1 MENLRVVVIDSDE
14 LTRKGIRTHL
24 EGLTGVEI
32 SGETDDPTTGHRL
45 VRQKGPHV
53 VVIEISSTDDPM
65 MEMLVD
71 IHEEMPDLAIV
82 ATSAH
87 KNPDLILKAMSSGA
101 KEFLL
106 RPLDFGK
113 LQESVQKVARESL
126 RHRESGEA
134 EGRVIAFYSNKGGV
148 GTTTLATN
156 VAAGLAKGGRRVVL
170 VDFDLQLGN
179 AASFLDLT
187 PQYTM
192 YDLVKQ
198 IDKVTRRTVDGF
210 LARHSSGVA
219 VLAEPRTP
227 AEAESV
233 TSHHVSRIL
242 AFLKSAFDYIVVD
255 TPHAFDERTL
265 EVFDGS
271 DEIYVTSEMSL
282 PALRNLRKCLDVFR
296 DLEYNSARIRVVVN
310 RYDPKG
316 MIRLED
322 VQESFNF
329 EAFATIPNDF
339 RRVMEGINTGSPVVV
354 ADGESVV
361 AREILRLCRRVAG
374 EAADDDGTG
383 DNGRRPGA
391 LGRLF
396 GKRRED

>member
-1 MENLRVVVIDSDE
+1 MDNLRVVIIDSDE
-14 LTRKGIRTHL
+14 LTRKGIRSHL
-24 EGLTGVEI
+24 EALTGVEI
-32 SGETDDPTTGHRL
+32 AGETDDPTTGHRL
-45 VRQKGPHV
+45 IRQKAPHV
-53 VVIEISSTDDPM
+53 MLIEVSSIEDPM
-65 MEMLVD
+65 MELVHD
-71 IHEEMPDLAIV
+71 VHEEMPDVQIL

-106 RPLDFGK
+106 RPIDFVK
-113 LQESVQKVARESL
+113 VQESVQKVLRDSL
-126 RHRESGEA
+126 RQRESGETN
-134 EGRVIAFYSNKGGV
+134 GRVISFFSNKGGV
-148 GTTTLATN
+148 GATTLATN

-210 LARHSSGVA
+210 LTRHSSGVA

-233 TSHHVSRIL
+233 TAHHVSRIL

-255 TPHAFDERTL
+255 TPHSFDERTL
-265 EVFDGS
+265 EVLDGS

-296 DLEYNSARIRVVVN
+296 DLEYDRARIRVVVN

-316 MIRLED
+316 MIRLDD

-339 RRVMEGINTGSPVVV
+339 RRVMEGINVGTPLVVGAPESETG
-354 ADGESVV
+354 
-361 AREILRLCRRVAG
+361 REILRLCRRIAG
-374 EAADDDGTG
+374 EDPAGDGSG
-383 DNGRRPGA
+383 EKSGRPGA